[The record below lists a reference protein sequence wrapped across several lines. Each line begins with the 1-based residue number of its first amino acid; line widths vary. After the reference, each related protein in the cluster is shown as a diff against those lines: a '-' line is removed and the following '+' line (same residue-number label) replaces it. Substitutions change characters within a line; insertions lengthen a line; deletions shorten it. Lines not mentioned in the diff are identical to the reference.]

1 MVSGR
6 LATQRC
12 LNHPP
17 TRGKA
22 RGLAWWARRARQS
35 PRRDRKSNNSYIS
48 KSRRISSVEPN
59 PRPPRR
65 GDHQRRSGRQSHDE
79 PEGGAAGF
87 RARENFLHCRSARP
101 SGLGESCSAPAASSP
116 TAAGAVVVVALF
128 ARVAS
133 TPPDVEED
141 DDEPLRSQASSATPV
156 GDDDDVSAAFGCRTT
171 SDCCSPL
178 GCSAFSVTRGAL
190 LAAFF
195 ALRKNDI
202 CQIACPAPQVQ
213 RLDCCRS

>member
-1 MVSGR
+1 MTR
-6 LATQRC
+6 RC
-12 LNHPP
+12 LT
-17 TRGKA
+17 TRQREEKPGDSRGGLGERDKA
-22 RGLAWWARRARQS
+22 PGAIVR
-35 PRRDRKSNNSYIS
+35 SNNSYKS
-48 KSRRISSVEPN
+48 KSRRNSSAEPD
-59 PRPPRR
+59 PKPPRH
-65 GDHQRRSGRQSHDE
+65 GDHQRRSRRQSHDE

-101 SGLGESCSAPAASSP
+101 SGLGEPCSAPAPSSP
-116 TAAGAVVVVALF
+116 PAAGVVVVALF

-133 TPPDVEED
+133 TPPDVEDD

-171 SDCCSPL
+171 RDCCSPL
-178 GCSAFSVTRGAL
+178 GCSALSVTRGAL

-213 RLDCCRS
+213 RLDCCCS

>member
-65 GDHQRRSGRQSHDE
+65 GDHQRRSRRQSHDE

-87 RARENFLHCRSARP
+87 RAREYFLHCRSARP
-101 SGLGESCSAPAASSP
+101 SGLGEPCWTSPPAASSP
-116 TAAGAVVVVALF
+116 PAAGVVALALF

-133 TPPDVEED
+133 TPPDVEDD
-141 DDEPLRSQASSATPV
+141 DDEPLRSQGSSATPV
-156 GDDDDVSAAFGCRTT
+156 GDDDDVAAFGCRTT
-171 SDCCSPL
+171 RDCCSPL
-178 GCSAFSVTRGAL
+178 GCSALSVTRGAL

>member
-6 LATQRC
+6 LVTRRC
-12 LNHPP
+12 LNHRP

-48 KSRRISSVEPN
+48 KSRRISSVEPS
-59 PRPPRR
+59 PRPPRH
-65 GDHQRRSGRQSHDE
+65 GDHRRRSGRQSHDE

-101 SGLGESCSAPAASSP
+101 SGLGEPCSAPAASSP
-116 TAAGAVVVVALF
+116 RAAGVVALALF

-133 TPPDVEED
+133 TPPDVEDD

-156 GDDDDVSAAFGCRTT
+156 GDDDEVSAASGCTT
-171 SDCCSPL
+171 LECCSPL
-178 GCSAFSVTRGAL
+178 GSSSSSVTRGAL

-195 ALRKNDI
+195 ALRENI
-202 CQIACPAPQVQ
+202 YV
-213 RLDCCRS
+213 R